1 MCKEEAQHW
10 QPEAKPVTSRLRKAL
25 RIDNFLKGDWASICE
40 ALKKEGLD
48 ETMDGAKDRG
58 IPQKVGWHLQA

>member
-1 MCKEEAQHW
+1 M
-10 QPEAKPVTSRLRKAL
+10 

-58 IPQKVGWHLQA
+58 LSSPKFLGTND